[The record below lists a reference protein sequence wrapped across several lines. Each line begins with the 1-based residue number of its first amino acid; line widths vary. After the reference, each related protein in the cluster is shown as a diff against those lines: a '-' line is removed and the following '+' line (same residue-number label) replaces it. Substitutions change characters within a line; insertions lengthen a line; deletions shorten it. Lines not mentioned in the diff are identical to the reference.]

1 MIGHAA
7 LLSFAGCA
15 GAVSLLD
22 EREISIPAPSWHGE
36 KRSIAEPIAQPS
48 RHRISVFVDRRVGE
62 VAGRER
68 PAKLL
73 LEAADAKDVRPE

>member
-1 MIGHAA
+1 MRRRGFPARR
-7 LLSFAGCA
+7 AGNFNSRA
-15 GAVSLLD
+15 KLA
-22 EREISIPAPSWHGE
+22 GE